1 MLAVE
6 ASARLATRMSR
17 LANTGGAW
25 WPISVECPNDMPGLR
40 LAGGMGR
47 IASGP
52 IGTSRTSRV
61 SSGCTLL
68 LLVVLEVAF
77 WVVQRWKVSSRSF
90 SQRAE
95 WRDGGGPVSGEA
107 EGERPWRV
115 STREVSLRDTGP

>member
-1 MLAVE
+1 
-6 ASARLATRMSR
+6 
-17 LANTGGAW
+17 
-25 WPISVECPNDMPGLR
+25 MPGLR

-77 WVVQRWKVSSRSF
+77 WVVQRWKVSRRSF

-95 WRDGGGPVSGEA
+95 WRDRGGPVLEEA
-107 EGERPWRV
+107 EGQRPWRV